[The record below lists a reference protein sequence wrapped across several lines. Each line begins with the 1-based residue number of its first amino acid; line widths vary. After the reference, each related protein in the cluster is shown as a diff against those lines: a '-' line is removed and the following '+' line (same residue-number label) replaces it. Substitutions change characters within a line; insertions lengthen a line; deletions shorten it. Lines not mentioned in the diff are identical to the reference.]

1 MKSCFF
7 FVILNL
13 RDEVGQMKKTE
24 KIYMVAQQANSSLE
38 ELKQGVSDWLSFLRI
53 LTTPESYRLDDAEF
67 QEFDLLALKNRI
79 QQLTDTDDLWFKVN
93 SPGGEFQLH
102 ISKLALHERT
112 ILDGN
117 VFLTYQQMIENY
129 YDTKMIRNGIY
140 AYIRAL
146 DEQLYNNV
154 ENVAKRTFE
163 SDTEIRALP
172 KRYNSK
178 KEVIVDCNQL
188 AGYDVYFKGLCLT
201 SCWKMYYSSVYYQLI
216 PKSIFLE
223 VQQVH
228 EVAELENQLVKI
240 TLFKDPFNWNLPVNL
255 KYQRLFRDQM
265 GFDQL
270 AWSNGTGVLRP
281 PYMEYAF
288 TDEMIQ
294 TVQYQND
301 YFQPVEKKDATYFV
315 TRSYD
320 YLHQKYNENRTKG
333 ILNAQAY
340 FPWIDE
346 KSRKMMNYRVL
357 NPEMTIDGG
366 LSAYE
371 FYIRQFLEINV
382 LDQKYDDFVSVL
394 RFYLP
399 KEAIKEVPL
408 EALWDKLIDVN
419 ISNLKQKE
427 LSTRFDL
434 KKAKNHLRVV
444 FLDYSYLESLNQ
456 TIDISD

>member
-1 MKSCFF
+1 
-7 FVILNL
+7 
-13 RDEVGQMKKTE
+13 MKKTE